1 VIARAHKLIRAL
13 WAGDI
18 PLAQAFWE
26 YAVVYAFLINAAATM
41 GSLALWSIDQMAL
54 GLIVHFAPLPYAVL
68 TFMAVWRAAPRYA
81 EEHPDSAHWAGI
93 ARVVIAIAAP
103 LSAIL

>member
-1 VIARAHKLIRAL
+1 MIARACGLIRAL
-13 WAGDI
+13 WVGDV

-26 YAVVYAFLINAAATM
+26 YAVVYAILINAAATM
-41 GSLALWSIDQMAL
+41 ASLALWSADQMVL
-54 GLIVHFAPLPYAVL
+54 GLIAHFAPLPYALL

-81 EEHPDSAHWAGI
+81 EVHPQTAHWAGI

-103 LSAIL
+103 LSALL